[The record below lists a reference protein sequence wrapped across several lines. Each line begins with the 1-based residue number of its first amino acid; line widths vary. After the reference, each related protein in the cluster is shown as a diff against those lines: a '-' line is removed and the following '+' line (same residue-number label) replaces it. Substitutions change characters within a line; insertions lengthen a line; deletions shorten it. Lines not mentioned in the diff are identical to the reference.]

1 MSLDINQQQKD
12 IENKI
17 KALKDYNETS
27 SAEKNILKK
36 AGSSFSDIAS
46 KSSTQLNKISEQQK
60 RYQREPK
67 NSLDRI
73 VDLLTSTRGSGPETF
88 VYLRK
93 IMLQTLVTIEPKIYE
108 ILSDEIIKSLG
119 CSQEQS
125 YNGFSASASSF
136 SLLPFQ
142 LGNYVPIQSIDLTGM
157 LKLPVDSPIGKMY
170 YEKETPS
177 TSDKFVPYGGRIKF
191 PINRML
197 RGRTMSPNETF
208 DDFYGKYY
216 FGKSGQNLFDLNY
229 TQTNSIGVSGD
240 YFRVFLLERE
250 QTQTTSSGLPIN
262 QVGKFIKDY
271 YSTIELVTFPQVMAT
286 LLNYMTGFVS
296 IKARVGFGELDTQNK
311 YVLLLQRILGL
322 CFDDRTEID
331 VSGISKLGELD
342 GVDDT
347 FFEFNEIDLRNIE
360 SNISNIQEGVVV
372 FEDCDNVKLPVDV
385 DTIIN
390 EINNISGG
398 TNEELVTSMENV
410 VNSIFEKWKILIPN
424 SVSFEVSVNKSFIK
438 NLPIALAS
446 SILSPKAL
454 LPFIVMLNEV
464 QRSASQTIN
473 DTIISSANSF
483 LQSGT
488 TIGQQVTNITSD
500 AVAFVKN
507 NRTFIINLVSKISS
521 LFVETL
527 FEILKR
533 DIFQLISVII
543 KDIQKSQSAKQYA
556 IILRLVQLG
565 YVIARLVTDYRKCKS
580 LLDEISLLLNMI
592 SNFRGNSLFRIPA
605 FLNLLSVLLPG
616 YSSER
621 ATLNVIE
628 QLQKLGL
635 PTGPMPDGT
644 PNQMNLAIK
653 SLISG
658 IDQEQTENG
667 KVETAVKLPP
677 PFGLISTIG
686 KSM

>member
-1 MSLDINQQQKD
+1 
-12 IENKI
+12 
-17 KALKDYNETS
+17 
-27 SAEKNILKK
+27 
-36 AGSSFSDIAS
+36 
-46 KSSTQLNKISEQQK
+46 
-60 RYQREPK
+60 
-67 NSLDRI
+67 
-73 VDLLTSTRGSGPETF
+73 
-88 VYLRK
+88 
-93 IMLQTLVTIEPKIYE
+93 
-108 ILSDEIIKSLG
+108 
-119 CSQEQS
+119 
-125 YNGFSASASSF
+125 
-136 SLLPFQ
+136 
-142 LGNYVPIQSIDLTGM
+142 
-157 LKLPVDSPIGKMY
+157 
-170 YEKETPS
+170 
-177 TSDKFVPYGGRIKF
+177 
-191 PINRML
+191 
-197 RGRTMSPNETF
+197 
-208 DDFYGKYY
+208 
-216 FGKSGQNLFDLNY
+216 
-229 TQTNSIGVSGD
+229 
-240 YFRVFLLERE
+240 
-250 QTQTTSSGLPIN
+250 
-262 QVGKFIKDY
+262 
-271 YSTIELVTFPQVMAT
+271 MAT

-296 IKARVGFGELDTQNK
+296 IKAKIGFGELDAQNK

-342 GVDDT
+342 GVDDS
-347 FFEFNEIDLRNIE
+347 FFEFTEVDLRNIE
-360 SNISNIQEGVVV
+360 ANISNIQEGVVV

-385 DTIIN
+385 DTIIA
-390 EINNISGG
+390 EINNISGN

-410 VNSIFEKWKILIPN
+410 VNSVFEKWKILIPN
-424 SVSFEVSVNKSFIK
+424 SASLEVSVNKSFIK

-464 QRSASQTIN
+464 QRSAAQRIN
-473 DTIISSANSF
+473 DSIISSANSF

-500 AVAFVKN
+500 AVDFVKN
-507 NRTFIINLVSKISS
+507 NRTLVINLVSKISS

-543 KDIQKSQSAKQYA
+543 KDIQKSQTAKQYA

-565 YVIARLVTDYRKCKS
+565 YVVARLVTDYRKCKS
-580 LLDEISLLLNMI
+580 LLDEITLLLNMI

-667 KVETAVKLPP
+667 KVETSIKLPP
-677 PFGLISTIG
+677 PYGLLSTIG

>member
-36 AGSSFSDIAS
+36 AGNSFSDIAS
-46 KSSTQLNKISEQQK
+46 KSSTQLNKIAEQKK
-60 RYQREPK
+60 RYLREPK

-88 VYLRK
+88 TYLRK
-93 IMLQTLVTIEPKIYE
+93 ILLQTLVTIEPKIYE

-125 YNGFSASASSF
+125 YNGFSANTTSF
-136 SLLPFQ
+136 TLLPFQ

-170 YEKETPS
+170 YEKEVPS
-177 TSDKFVPYGGRIKF
+177 TSDEFVPYGGKIKF

-197 RGRTMSPNETF
+197 RTRTLTPNETY
-208 DDFYGKYY
+208 DDYYGKYY
-216 FGKSGQNLFDLNY
+216 FGKSGQNLFDLTY

-240 YFRVFLLERE
+240 FFRVFLLERE
-250 QTQTTSSGLPIN
+250 QTQTTSSGFPIN

-296 IKARVGFGELDTQNK
+296 IKAKIGFGELDAQNK

-342 GVDDT
+342 GVDDS
-347 FFEFNEIDLRNIE
+347 FFEFTEVDLRNIE
-360 SNISNIQEGVVV
+360 ANISNIQEGVVV

-385 DTIIN
+385 DTIIA
-390 EINNISGG
+390 EINNISGN

-410 VNSIFEKWKILIPN
+410 VNSVFEKWKILIPN
-424 SVSFEVSVNKSFIK
+424 SASLEVSVNKSFIK

-464 QRSASQTIN
+464 QRSAAQRVN
-473 DTIISSANSF
+473 DSIISSANSF

-500 AVAFVKN
+500 AVDFVKN
-507 NRTFIINLVSKISS
+507 NRTLVINLVSKISS

-543 KDIQKSQSAKQYA
+543 KDIQKSQTAKQYA

-565 YVIARLVTDYRKCKS
+565 YVVARLVTDYRKCKS
-580 LLDEISLLLNMI
+580 LLDEITLLLNMI

-644 PNQMNLAIK
+644 PNQMNLSIK

-667 KVETAVKLPP
+667 KVETSLKLPP
-677 PFGLISTIG
+677 PYGLLSTIG

>member
-36 AGSSFSDIAS
+36 AGNSFSDIAS
-46 KSSTQLNKISEQQK
+46 KSSTQLNKIAEQKK
-60 RYQREPK
+60 RYLREPK

-88 VYLRK
+88 TYLRK
-93 IMLQTLVTIEPKIYE
+93 ILLQTLVTIEPKIYE

-125 YNGFSASASSF
+125 YNGFSANTTSF
-136 SLLPFQ
+136 TLLPFQ

-170 YEKETPS
+170 YEKEVPS
-177 TSDKFVPYGGRIKF
+177 TSDEFVPYGGKIKF

-197 RGRTMSPNETF
+197 RTRTLTPNETY
-208 DDFYGKYY
+208 DDYYGKYY
-216 FGKSGQNLFDLNY
+216 FGKSGQNLFDLTY

-240 YFRVFLLERE
+240 FFRVFLLERE
-250 QTQTTSSGLPIN
+250 QTQTTSSGFPIN

-271 YSTIELVTFPQVMAT
+271 YSTIEMVTFPQVMAT

-296 IKARVGFGELDTQNK
+296 IKAKIGFGELDAQNK

-342 GVDDT
+342 GVDDS
-347 FFEFNEIDLRNIE
+347 FFEFTEVDLRNIE
-360 SNISNIQEGVVV
+360 ANISNIQEGVVV

-385 DTIIN
+385 DTIIA
-390 EINNISGG
+390 EINNISGN

-410 VNSIFEKWKILIPN
+410 VNSVFEKWKILIPN
-424 SVSFEVSVNKSFIK
+424 SASLEVSVNKSFIK

-464 QRSASQTIN
+464 QRSAAQRIN
-473 DTIISSANSF
+473 DSIISSANSF

-500 AVAFVKN
+500 AVDFVKN
-507 NRTFIINLVSKISS
+507 NRTLVINLVSKISS

-543 KDIQKSQSAKQYA
+543 KDIQKSQTAKQYA

-565 YVIARLVTDYRKCKS
+565 YVVARLVTDYRKCKS
-580 LLDEISLLLNMI
+580 LLDEITLLLNMI

-667 KVETAVKLPP
+667 KVETSIKLPP
-677 PFGLISTIG
+677 PYGLLSTIG

>member
-125 YNGFSASASSF
+125 YNGFSASTSSF

-250 QTQTTSSGLPIN
+250 QTQTTSSGFPIN

-322 CFDDRTEID
+322 CFDDRAEID

>member
-36 AGSSFSDIAS
+36 AGNSFSDIAS
-46 KSSTQLNKISEQQK
+46 KSSTQLNKIAEQKK
-60 RYQREPK
+60 RYLREPK

-88 VYLRK
+88 TYLRK
-93 IMLQTLVTIEPKIYE
+93 ILLQTLVTIEPKIYE

-125 YNGFSASASSF
+125 YNGFSANTTSF
-136 SLLPFQ
+136 TLLPFQ

-170 YEKETPS
+170 YEKEVPS
-177 TSDKFVPYGGRIKF
+177 TSDEFVPYGGKIKF

-197 RGRTMSPNETF
+197 RTRTLTPNETY
-208 DDFYGKYY
+208 DDYYGKYY
-216 FGKSGQNLFDLNY
+216 FGKSGQNLFDLTY

-240 YFRVFLLERE
+240 FFRVFLLERE
-250 QTQTTSSGLPIN
+250 QTQTTSSGFPIN

-271 YSTIELVTFPQVMAT
+271 YSTIELVTFPQVMTT

-296 IKARVGFGELDTQNK
+296 IKAKIGFGELDAQNK

-342 GVDDT
+342 GVDDS
-347 FFEFNEIDLRNIE
+347 FFEFTEVDLRNIE
-360 SNISNIQEGVVV
+360 ANISNIQEGVVV

-385 DTIIN
+385 DTIIA
-390 EINNISGG
+390 EINNISGN

-410 VNSIFEKWKILIPN
+410 VNSVFEKWKILIPN
-424 SVSFEVSVNKSFIK
+424 SASLEVSVNKSFIK

-464 QRSASQTIN
+464 QRSAAQRIN
-473 DTIISSANSF
+473 DSIISSANSF

-500 AVAFVKN
+500 AVDFVKN
-507 NRTFIINLVSKISS
+507 NRTLVINLVSKISS

-543 KDIQKSQSAKQYA
+543 KDIQKSQTAKQYA

-565 YVIARLVTDYRKCKS
+565 YVVARLVTDYRKCKS
-580 LLDEISLLLNMI
+580 LLDEITLLLNMI

-644 PNQMNLAIK
+644 PNQMNLSIK

-667 KVETAVKLPP
+667 KVETSLKLPP
-677 PFGLISTIG
+677 PYGLLSTIG

>member
-36 AGSSFSDIAS
+36 AGNSFSDIAS
-46 KSSTQLNKISEQQK
+46 KSSTQLNKIAEQKK
-60 RYQREPK
+60 RYLREPK

-88 VYLRK
+88 TYLRK
-93 IMLQTLVTIEPKIYE
+93 ILLQTLVTIEPKIYE

-125 YNGFSASASSF
+125 YNGFSANTTSF
-136 SLLPFQ
+136 TLLPFQ

-170 YEKETPS
+170 YEKEVPS
-177 TSDKFVPYGGRIKF
+177 TSDEFVPYGGKIKF

-197 RGRTMSPNETF
+197 RTRTLTPNETY
-208 DDFYGKYY
+208 DDYYGKYY
-216 FGKSGQNLFDLNY
+216 FGKSGQNLFDLTY

-240 YFRVFLLERE
+240 FFRVFLLERE
-250 QTQTTSSGLPIN
+250 QTQTTSSGFPIN

-296 IKARVGFGELDTQNK
+296 IKAKIGFGELDAQNK

-342 GVDDT
+342 GVDDS
-347 FFEFNEIDLRNIE
+347 FFEFTEVDLRNIE
-360 SNISNIQEGVVV
+360 ANISNIQEGVVV

-385 DTIIN
+385 DTIIA
-390 EINNISGG
+390 EINNISGN

-410 VNSIFEKWKILIPN
+410 VNSVFEKWKILIPN
-424 SVSFEVSVNKSFIK
+424 SASLEVSVNKSFIK

-464 QRSASQTIN
+464 QRSAAQRIN
-473 DTIISSANSF
+473 DSIISSANSF

-500 AVAFVKN
+500 AVDFVKN
-507 NRTFIINLVSKISS
+507 NRTLVINLVSKISS

-543 KDIQKSQSAKQYA
+543 KDIQKSQTAKQYA

-565 YVIARLVTDYRKCKS
+565 YVVARLVTDYRKCKS
-580 LLDEISLLLNMI
+580 LLDEITLLLNMI

-644 PNQMNLAIK
+644 PNQMNLSIK

-667 KVETAVKLPP
+667 KVETSLKLPP
-677 PFGLISTIG
+677 PYGLLSTIG